1 MSGEAIGFGVLLYV
15 GFKLVM
21 RCLSRGLNNA
31 SNSQEWKNAPR
42 AHETIEGYY
51 QRMDGFTT
59 LQDLSNK
66 EGHGN
71 DN

>member
-1 MSGEAIGFGVLLYV
+1 MSGDAIGFGVLLYV

-21 RCLSRGLNNA
+21 RCLSRRLNNA

-66 EGHGN
+66 ESHGN

>member
-1 MSGEAIGFGVLLYV
+1 MSGDAIGFGVLLYV

-21 RCLSRGLNNA
+21 RCLSRRLDNA
-31 SNSQEWKNAPR
+31 GNSQEWKNAPQ

>member
-1 MSGEAIGFGVLLYV
+1 MSGEAMGFGVLLCV
-15 GFKLVM
+15 GFKLAM
-21 RCLSRGLNNA
+21 RCLSRPLNNA
-31 SNSQEWKNAPR
+31 STSQEWKNAPQ

-51 QRMDGFTT
+51 RRMDGFTA

-66 EGHGN
+66 ESHGN